1 MGKLK
6 ILKINGRLN
15 VVVKQS
21 DFSIRVP
28 SSNFHVEIRRDKGTR
43 GEIEVGNRERVDS
56 ELGKTGAENQPD
68 DEEDGAEDDDA
79 GNYESEEAAK
89 EGGAADGVGIRLVVS
104 WSGVVLLVV
113 VSSRWWCS
121 VGVGGVGR
129 RRWVT
134 IGGRSWVAGD
144 GSVIRVSHGRSGG
157 A

>member
-6 ILKINGRLN
+6 ILEKNCHLGVI
-15 VVVKQS
+15 VKQS
-21 DFSIRVP
+21 DFPIRVP
-28 SSNFHVEIRRDKGTR
+28 SSNFHVEIRGDEGIR
-43 GEIEVGNRERVDS
+43 GEIKVGNRERVDS
-56 ELGKTGAENQPD
+56 ELGKAGAENQPD
-68 DEEDGAEDDDA
+68 DEEDGSQDDDA
-79 GNYESEEAAK
+79 GDYESEYAAK

-113 VSSRWWCS
+113 VSSRWWRS

-129 RRWVT
+129 RWWVA

-144 GSVIRVSHGRSGG
+144 GSVVWVSHGRSGG